1 LKRGCAVWHTAHPGR
16 QHTQALPHGAY
27 RELNL
32 PFDAFVHVNPTRAPW
47 LQAGKPSLIIVVGV
61 RMECHRAP

>member
-1 LKRGCAVWHTAHPGR
+1 
-16 QHTQALPHGAY
+16 LPHGAY